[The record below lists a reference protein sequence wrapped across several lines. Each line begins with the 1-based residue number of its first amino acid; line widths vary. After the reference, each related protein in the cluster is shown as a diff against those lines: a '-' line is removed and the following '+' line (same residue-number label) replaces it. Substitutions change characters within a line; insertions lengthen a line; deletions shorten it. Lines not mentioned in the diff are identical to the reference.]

1 MVLPAEVRARPK
13 TSDDQCETAR
23 DVRVLDGAWRSL
35 VAHLPW
41 VQGVGGSN
49 PLAPIGWHFPASA
62 LRQ

>member
-1 MVLPAEVRARPK
+1 MVLPPGGQGAPQDLR
-13 TSDDQCETAR
+13 DQCETAR
-23 DVRVLDGAWRSL
+23 DVRALDGAWRSL

-49 PLAPIGWHFPASA
+49 PLAPIGWHIPASG